1 METLHEVTLTFTEY
15 VYYTRRSYDMY
26 LHVDVHTIQ
35 IAVGSG
41 HAGRREG
48 RAVYTLFV
56 EIECLAW
63 FVCLDSS
70 PHMCRVAGRRALRNF
85 NSSSWLRLPL

>member
-1 METLHEVTLTFTEY
+1 METLHEVTLLNMFTTH
-15 VYYTRRSYDMY
+15 VGSYGMY
-26 LHVDVHTIQ
+26 LHVDTIQ

-63 FVCLDSS
+63 CVCLDSS
-70 PHMCRVAGRRALRNF
+70 PHMCRRRRKEGT
-85 NSSSWLRLPL
+85 